1 VLLIQSCVEDD
12 NAAFKEEVARTFT
25 AENIRPHRRRR
36 RPLSSASSTASLN
49 SSAVG
54 SAVGGAMGI
63 VGGFGGGMLGNGV
76 GGAQLPPG
84 YRVPNSYPT
93 TGPGMPQARVSF
105 GSPLQGP
112 YGGYPQA
119 PGPGPMSRGPTQP
132 GPPLKAQGASMPQQS
147 APGNMVLP
155 SISQLAGQPGFALPA
170 STGQL
175 LPPRGPS
182 TMQPQTF
189 STGFDGTARSAQH
202 GPPNGS
208 ASQRPASSGPQPAT
222 SQQLHSQQVRQQQQ
236 QYPQQLARGDGPE
249 AQLHGGARQRTASQ
263 DPTAPGASTAATSEQ
278 GRRAGLVSAPQCY
291 LPPSTGGEWGS
302 RVQAQ
307 HRAASNVLSVN
318 NNGSHPASSL
328 APGPS
333 SSQQMTDNRF
343 ANAPAATYG
352 YDLNTHRTMAIQRSG
367 APMYH
372 AEKKNMPGYDAA
384 NGRAPQFAPQV
395 FNGVNPITFAMGQT
409 AAGEAPKKQK
419 KKKNKGD
426 GSGVAES
433 HAPFAGAP
441 AAGPVVM
448 GTSAR
453 QPTSTSGAAPG
464 AYNSL
469 GTDPSEGGGHTSKLA
484 SAKPTSAPPTGPAPA
499 SSSSTGASSGTGLS
513 SKLGKPVNLDGIL
526 FQPIP
531 PFVHPVTTVP
541 SATSS
546 ALQQSA
552 NDLLFG
558 SEPVFGED
566 AATRSTARRAVLA
579 AGPAQPN
586 EDKMLQMK
594 KCLAFYFDPTEHN
607 YELSLTVLAD
617 KFRVSHGRVK
627 STLQRYVACDG
638 LFPLQRAALSEVVW
652 VSSATARAPRLRAL
666 IDLVPWFFPTSLNCC
681 ARLHTHR
688 EIEDRIADWSD
699 KVCAKLDEALAYY
712 HLKNKKGQHVSLSR
726 AADHCHVPY
735 PHLLLWYIK

>member
-36 RPLSSASSTASLN
+36 RLLSSASSTASLN

-132 GPPLKAQGASMPQQS
+132 GQPSKAQGASMPQQS

-155 SISQLAGQPGFALPA
+155 SISQLAGQPGFGLPA

-175 LPPRGPS
+175 LPPRGPP

-189 STGFDGTARSAQH
+189 STGFDGIVRSAQQ
-202 GPPNGS
+202 GPLNGS
-208 ASQRPASSGPQPAT
+208 ASQRPASSGPQPAA
-222 SQQLHSQQVRQQQQ
+222 SQPLYAQQGRQLQQ
-236 QYPQQLARGDGPE
+236 QYPQQKLVRGDGSA
-249 AQLHGGARQRTASQ
+249 AQQHGGAHQRTASQ
-263 DPTAPGASTAATSEQ
+263 DPTASGASAAATNEQ

-307 HRAASNVLSVN
+307 HRAASNVHSMN
-318 NNGSHPASSL
+318 NNGSHPASSS
-328 APGPS
+328 APGPP

-352 YDLNTHRTMAIQRSG
+352 YDPNTHRTMAIQRSG

-372 AEKKNMPGYDAA
+372 AEKKNAPGYDAA
-384 NGRAPQFAPQV
+384 NGRAQQFAPQV

-433 HAPFAGAP
+433 YAPPAGA
-441 AAGPVVM
+441 ASVAGPVVM
-448 GTSAR
+448 GTTAR
-453 QPTSTSGAAPG
+453 QPTSTSTAGTAPG

-469 GTDPSEGGGHTSKLA
+469 GTDPNEGGSHTSKLA
-484 SAKPTSAPPTGPAPA
+484 TAKPTSATTANAAAPV
-499 SSSSTGASSGTGLS
+499 STSSTGASSGVPPP
-513 SKLGKPVNLDGIL
+513 KLGKPVNLDGIL

-558 SEPVFGED
+558 PEPVFGED

-586 EDKMLQMK
+586 EDKMLQMQ
-594 KCLAFYFDPTEHN
+594 KCLAFYFDPTEPN
-607 YELSLTVLAD
+607 YELSLTVLAE

-627 STLQRYVACDG
+627 STLQRYATFDG
-638 LFPLQRAALSEVVW
+638 LFALQRAALSEV
-652 VSSATARAPRLRAL
+652 A
-666 IDLVPWFFPTSLNCC
+666 
-681 ARLHTHR
+681 
-688 EIEDRIADWSD
+688 
-699 KVCAKLDEALAYY
+699 
-712 HLKNKKGQHVSLSR
+712 
-726 AADHCHVPY
+726 
-735 PHLLLWYIK
+735 

>member
-12 NAAFKEEVARTFT
+12 NAAFKEEVASTFT

-84 YRVPNSYPT
+84 YRIPNSYPT

-119 PGPGPMSRGPTQP
+119 PGPGPVSRGPTQS
-132 GPPLKAQGASMPQQS
+132 GPPLKVQGASMPQQS
-147 APGNMVLP
+147 ASGKMVLP

-175 LPPRGPS
+175 LPPRGPP

-189 STGFDGTARSAQH
+189 STGFDGTAQH

-208 ASQRPASSGPQPAT
+208 ASQRPASSGPQPAA
-222 SQQLHSQQVRQQQQ
+222 SQPLFAQQVRQQQQ
-236 QYPQQLARGDGPE
+236 QYPQQLSRGDGPE
-249 AQLHGGARQRTASQ
+249 AQLHGAARQRIASQ

-307 HRAASNVLSVN
+307 HRAASSVLSVN
-318 NNGSHPASSL
+318 SNGPHPASSSV
-328 APGPS
+328 PGPS
-333 SSQQMTDNRF
+333 TGQQMTNNNPF

-352 YDLNTHRTMAIQRSG
+352 YDPNTHRTMAIQRSG

-372 AEKKNMPGYDAA
+372 AEKKNAPGYDV

-395 FNGVNPITFAMGQT
+395 FSGVNPITFAMGQT

-426 GSGVAES
+426 GSGVAEN
-433 HAPFAGAP
+433 HAPPAGVP

-453 QPTSTSGAAPG
+453 QPTSTSTAGTAPG

-469 GTDPSEGGGHTSKLA
+469 GTDPNEGGSHTSKLA
-484 SAKPTSAPPTGPAPA
+484 TARPASAPAAAAAPA
-499 SSSSTGASSGTGLS
+499 STSSTGAGSSTAPPT
-513 SKLGKPVNLDGIL
+513 KLGKPVNLDGIL

-531 PFVHPVTTVP
+531 PFVQPVTTVL
-541 SATSS
+541 SAAPS

-586 EDKMLQMK
+586 EDKTLQMQ
-594 KCLAFYFDPTEHN
+594 KCLAFYFDPTEPN
-607 YELSLTVLAD
+607 YELSLTVLAE

-627 STLQRYVACDG
+627 STLQRYVTFDG
-638 LFPLQRAALSEVVW
+638 LYALQRDGVPKMMGASN
-652 VSSATARAPRLRAL
+652 ATAC
-666 IDLVPWFFPTSLNCC
+666 VHS
-681 ARLHTHR
+681 
-688 EIEDRIADWSD
+688 
-699 KVCAKLDEALAYY
+699 VCML
-712 HLKNKKGQHVSLSR
+712 
-726 AADHCHVPY
+726 
-735 PHLLLWYIK
+735 

>member
-1 VLLIQSCVEDD
+1 
-12 NAAFKEEVARTFT
+12 
-25 AENIRPHRRRR
+25 
-36 RPLSSASSTASLN
+36 
-49 SSAVG
+49 
-54 SAVGGAMGI
+54 
-63 VGGFGGGMLGNGV
+63 
-76 GGAQLPPG
+76 
-84 YRVPNSYPT
+84 
-93 TGPGMPQARVSF
+93 MPQARVSF

-119 PGPGPMSRGPTQP
+119 PGPGLMSRGPTQP

-147 APGNMVLP
+147 ASGKMVLP

-175 LPPRGPS
+175 LPPRGPP

-189 STGFDGTARSAQH
+189 STGFDGTVRSAQH

-208 ASQRPASSGPQPAT
+208 ASQRPAYSGPQPAA
-222 SQQLHSQQVRQQQQ
+222 SQPLYAQQVRQQQQ

-307 HRAASNVLSVN
+307 HRAASNVLSMN

-328 APGPS
+328 APGPP
-333 SSQQMTDNRF
+333 SSQQMTNNPF

-352 YDLNTHRTMAIQRSG
+352 YDPNTHRTMAIQRSG

-372 AEKKNMPGYDAA
+372 AEKKNAPGYDAA

-433 HAPFAGAP
+433 HAPFAGVP
-441 AAGPVVM
+441 AAGPVATGPNV
-448 GTSAR
+448 AR
-453 QPTSTSGAAPG
+453 QPISTSSVGTAGG

-469 GTDPSEGGGHTSKLA
+469 GTDPSEGGNHTSKLA
-484 SAKPTSAPPTGPAPA
+484 SAKPTSAPPTAPAPA
-499 SSSSTGASSGTGLS
+499 SSSSTGASSGTVPP

-586 EDKMLQMK
+586 EDKMLQMQ
-594 KCLAFYFDPTEHN
+594 KCLAFYFDPTEPN
-607 YELSLTVLAD
+607 YELSLTVLAE

-627 STLQRYVACDG
+627 STLQRFVACG
-638 LFPLQRAALSEVVW
+638 GMYALQRVAVPKMMGT
-652 VSSATARAPRLRAL
+652 SSATA
-666 IDLVPWFFPTSLNCC
+666 C
-681 ARLHTHR
+681 LH
-688 EIEDRIADWSD
+688 S
-699 KVCAKLDEALAYY
+699 VCVL
-712 HLKNKKGQHVSLSR
+712 
-726 AADHCHVPY
+726 
-735 PHLLLWYIK
+735 

>member
-12 NAAFKEEVARTFT
+12 NAAFKEEVARNFT

-54 SAVGGAMGI
+54 SAVGGAMGGAMGGVMGG
-63 VGGFGGGMLGNGV
+63 VGSFGGGMLGNGV

-84 YRVPNSYPT
+84 YRIPNSYPT

-119 PGPGPMSRGPTQP
+119 PGPGLMSRGPTQP

-147 APGNMVLP
+147 ASGKMVLP

-175 LPPRGPS
+175 LPPRGPP

-189 STGFDGTARSAQH
+189 STGFDGTVRSAQH

-208 ASQRPASSGPQPAT
+208 ASQRPASSGPQPAA
-222 SQQLHSQQVRQQQQ
+222 SQPLYAQQGRQLQQ
-236 QYPQQLARGDGPE
+236 QYQQQQLARGDGSA
-249 AQLHGGARQRTASQ
+249 AQHNGGAHQRTASQ
-263 DPTAPGASTAATSEQ
+263 DPTAPGASTAATNEQ

-307 HRAASNVLSVN
+307 HRAASNVLSMN

-352 YDLNTHRTMAIQRSG
+352 YDPNTHRTMAIQRSG

-372 AEKKNMPGYDAA
+372 AEKKNAPGYDATS
-384 NGRAPQFAPQV
+384 GRTPQFAPQV

-433 HAPFAGAP
+433 HAPSAGAP

-453 QPTSTSGAAPG
+453 QPTSTSTAGTAAG
-464 AYNSL
+464 VYNSL
-469 GTDPSEGGGHTSKLA
+469 GTDPSEGGGHISKLA
-484 SAKPTSAPPTGPAPA
+484 SAKPTSAPPTAPAPA

-531 PFVHPVTTVP
+531 PFVHPVTSVS
-541 SATSS
+541 SAASS

-558 SEPVFGED
+558 PEPVFGED

-586 EDKMLQMK
+586 EDKMLQMQ
-594 KCLAFYFDPTEHN
+594 KCLAFYFDPTEPN
-607 YELSLTVLAD
+607 YELSLTVLAE

-627 STLQRYVACDG
+627 STLQRYATFDG
-638 LFPLQRAALSEVVW
+638 LFALQRAAQSEVV
-652 VSSATARAPRLRAL
+652 
-666 IDLVPWFFPTSLNCC
+666 
-681 ARLHTHR
+681 
-688 EIEDRIADWSD
+688 
-699 KVCAKLDEALAYY
+699 
-712 HLKNKKGQHVSLSR
+712 
-726 AADHCHVPY
+726 
-735 PHLLLWYIK
+735 

>member
-1 VLLIQSCVEDD
+1 VLLIQSCVEED
-12 NAAFKEEVARTFT
+12 NASFKEEVARTFT

-49 SSAVG
+49 SSTVG
-54 SAVGGAMGI
+54 SAVSGAMG
-63 VGGFGGGMLGNGV
+63 GMGSFGGGMLGNGV

-84 YRVPNSYPT
+84 YRVPNSYPSA
-93 TGPGMPQARVSF
+93 GQGMPQARVSF

-119 PGPGPMSRGPTQP
+119 PGSGPMSRGPTQA
-132 GPPLKAQGASMPQQS
+132 GPPLKVQGASMPQQS
-147 APGNMVLP
+147 ASGKMVLP

-175 LPPRGPS
+175 LPPRGPP

-189 STGFDGTARSAQH
+189 STGFDGTAQH

-208 ASQRPASSGPQPAT
+208 TSQRPASSSPQPAA

-236 QYPQQLARGDGPE
+236 QYPQQLARGDGPA
-249 AQLHGGARQRTASQ
+249 AQQHVGAHQRTDSQ
-263 DPTAPGASTAATSEQ
+263 DHTAPRASTAATNEQ

-307 HRAASNVLSVN
+307 HRAASSVLSMN
-318 NNGSHPASSL
+318 NNGSHPATSS
-328 APGPS
+328 APGPP
-333 SSQQMTDNRF
+333 SSQQMTNNPF

-352 YDLNTHRTMAIQRSG
+352 YDPNTHRTMAIQRSG

-372 AEKKNMPGYDAA
+372 AEKKNAPGYDV

-426 GSGVAES
+426 GSGVAEN
-433 HAPFAGAP
+433 HAPPAGAP
-441 AAGPVVM
+441 AVGPVAT

-453 QPTSTSGAAPG
+453 LPTSTSSAGTAPG

-469 GTDPSEGGGHTSKLA
+469 GTDPNEGGSHTSKLA
-484 SAKPTSAPPTGPAPA
+484 TAKPTSATTANAAAPV
-499 SSSSTGASSGTGLS
+499 STSSTGASSGVPPP
-513 SKLGKPVNLDGIL
+513 KLGKPVNLDGIL

-558 SEPVFGED
+558 PEPVFGED

-586 EDKMLQMK
+586 EDKMLQMQ
-594 KCLAFYFDPTEHN
+594 KCLAFYFDPTEPN
-607 YELSLTVLAD
+607 YELSLTVLAE

-638 LFPLQRAALSEVVW
+638 LYALQRVAVPKMMGASN
-652 VSSATARAPRLRAL
+652 ATA
-666 IDLVPWFFPTSLNCC
+666 C
-681 ARLHTHR
+681 LH
-688 EIEDRIADWSD
+688 S
-699 KVCAKLDEALAYY
+699 VCVL
-712 HLKNKKGQHVSLSR
+712 
-726 AADHCHVPY
+726 
-735 PHLLLWYIK
+735 

>member
-1 VLLIQSCVEDD
+1 VLLIQSCVEED

-54 SAVGGAMGI
+54 SGVGGAMGV
-63 VGGFGGGMLGNGV
+63 VGSFGGGMLGNGV

-84 YRVPNSYPT
+84 YRVPNSYPSA
-93 TGPGMPQARVSF
+93 GQGMPQARVSF

-119 PGPGPMSRGPTQP
+119 PGPGPMSRGLTQS
-132 GPPLKAQGASMPQQS
+132 GPPLKVQGASMPHQS
-147 APGNMVLP
+147 APGKMVLP

-175 LPPRGPS
+175 LPPRGPP
-182 TMQPQTF
+182 TLQPQTF
-189 STGFDGTARSAQH
+189 STGFDGTVRSAQQ
-202 GPPNGS
+202 GPINGS
-208 ASQRPASSGPQPAT
+208 TSQRLASSGPQSAA

-249 AQLHGGARQRTASQ
+249 AQLHGAARQRIASQ

-318 NNGSHPASSL
+318 NNGSHPATSS
-328 APGPS
+328 APGPP
-333 SSQQMTDNRF
+333 SSQQMINNPF

-352 YDLNTHRTMAIQRSG
+352 YDPNTHRTMAIQRSG

-372 AEKKNMPGYDAA
+372 AEKKNAPGYDAA

-433 HAPFAGAP
+433 YAPPAGA
-441 AAGPVVM
+441 ASVAGPVVM
-448 GTSAR
+448 GATAR
-453 QPTSTSGAAPG
+453 QPTSTSSAGTAAG
-464 AYNSL
+464 VYNSL
-469 GTDPSEGGGHTSKLA
+469 GTDPSEGGSHTSKLA
-484 SAKPTSAPPTGPAPA
+484 TAKPTSATTANAAAPV
-499 SSSSTGASSGTGLS
+499 STSSTGASSGVPPP
-513 SKLGKPVNLDGIL
+513 KLGKPVNLDGIL

-558 SEPVFGED
+558 PEPVFGED

-586 EDKMLQMK
+586 EDKMLQMQ
-594 KCLAFYFDPTEHN
+594 KCLAFYFDPTEPN
-607 YELSLTVLAD
+607 YELSLTVRAE

-627 STLQRYVACDG
+627 STLQRYATFDG
-638 LFPLQRAALSEVVW
+638 LFALQRAALSEVV
-652 VSSATARAPRLRAL
+652 
-666 IDLVPWFFPTSLNCC
+666 
-681 ARLHTHR
+681 
-688 EIEDRIADWSD
+688 
-699 KVCAKLDEALAYY
+699 
-712 HLKNKKGQHVSLSR
+712 
-726 AADHCHVPY
+726 
-735 PHLLLWYIK
+735 

>member
-49 SSAVG
+49 SSAVEN
-54 SAVGGAMGI
+54 AVSGAMGV
-63 VGGFGGGMLGNGV
+63 VGSFGGGMLGNGV

-84 YRVPNSYPT
+84 YRVPNSYPSA
-93 TGPGMPQARVSF
+93 GQGMPQARVSF

-119 PGPGPMSRGPTQP
+119 PGPGPMSRGPTQS
-132 GPPLKAQGASMPQQS
+132 GPPLKVQGASMPHQS
-147 APGNMVLP
+147 APGKMVLP

-175 LPPRGPS
+175 LPPRGPP
-182 TMQPQTF
+182 TLQPQTF
-189 STGFDGTARSAQH
+189 STGFDGTVRSAQQ
-202 GPPNGS
+202 GPINGS
-208 ASQRPASSGPQPAT
+208 TSQRPASSGPQSAA

-249 AQLHGGARQRTASQ
+249 AQLHGDARQRTASQ
-263 DPTAPGASTAATSEQ
+263 DHTAPGASAGATNEQ

-307 HRAASNVLSVN
+307 HRAASSVLSMN
-318 NNGSHPASSL
+318 SNGPHPASSSV
-328 APGPS
+328 PGPS
-333 SSQQMTDNRF
+333 TGQQMTNNPF
-343 ANAPAATYG
+343 SNAPAATYG
-352 YDLNTHRTMAIQRSG
+352 YDPNTHRTMAIQRSG

-372 AEKKNMPGYDAA
+372 AEKKNAPGYDTA

-433 HAPFAGAP
+433 YAPPAGA
-441 AAGPVVM
+441 ASVAGPVVM
-448 GTSAR
+448 GATAR
-453 QPTSTSGAAPG
+453 QPTSTSTAGTAPG

-469 GTDPSEGGGHTSKLA
+469 GTDPNEGGSHTSKLA
-484 SAKPTSAPPTGPAPA
+484 TARPASAPAPA
-499 SSSSTGASSGTGLS
+499 AAVAPASTSSTGTSSGVPPP
-513 SKLGKPVNLDGIL
+513 KLGKPVNLDGIL
-526 FQPIP
+526 FQSIP

-541 SATSS
+541 SATPS

-586 EDKMLQMK
+586 EDKTLQMQ
-594 KCLAFYFDPTEHN
+594 KCLAFYFDPTEPN
-607 YELSLTVLAD
+607 YELSLTVLAE

-627 STLQRYVACDG
+627 STLQRYVTFDG
-638 LFPLQRAALSEVVW
+638 LYALQRDAVPKMMGASN
-652 VSSATARAPRLRAL
+652 ATAC
-666 IDLVPWFFPTSLNCC
+666 VHS
-681 ARLHTHR
+681 
-688 EIEDRIADWSD
+688 
-699 KVCAKLDEALAYY
+699 VCVL
-712 HLKNKKGQHVSLSR
+712 
-726 AADHCHVPY
+726 
-735 PHLLLWYIK
+735 